1 MWYPHDLGYICID
14 IYIYIQIYN
23 MYIYIYMSMFPAPLV
38 CGVGVGLRGC
48 EETTFQT
55 ECGQL
60 LDSICANCEL
70 EAGSWLMMG

>member
-1 MWYPHDLGYICID
+1 
-14 IYIYIQIYN
+14 
-23 MYIYIYMSMFPAPLV
+23 MSMFPAPLV
-38 CGVGVGLRGC
+38 CGVGGGLRGC

-70 EAGSWLMMG
+70 EAGSWLMMGWHAEAWIMIIMKGF

>member
-1 MWYPHDLGYICID
+1 MYID
-14 IYIYIQIYN
+14 IYIYNRYNIYTYRYTIYV
-23 MYIYIYMSMFPAPLV
+23 YIYIYMSMFPAPLV
-38 CGVGVGLRGC
+38 CGVGGGLRGC

>member
-1 MWYPHDLGYICID
+1 
-14 IYIYIQIYN
+14 
-23 MYIYIYMSMFPAPLV
+23 MSMFPAPLV

>member
-1 MWYPHDLGYICID
+1 
-14 IYIYIQIYN
+14 
-23 MYIYIYMSMFPAPLV
+23 MSMFPAPLV
-38 CGVGVGLRGC
+38 CGVGSGLRGC

-70 EAGSWLMMG
+70 EAGSWLMMDMLRLEFNDNYEGVEKPARI